1 MALEVA
7 ELESLVLTVDDVTE
21 VDTVTV
27 AVAGA
32 DETAAEDE
40 VVPLFWLTA
49 TAYRVPSV
57 AMRTDRISSNGLSSN
72 TNPSPAEEIR
82 NTRPGAPVPAI
93 RFSSSSSAKEST
105 WVVLVS

>member
-1 MALEVA
+1 MI
-7 ELESLVLTVDDVTE
+7 ELESAVLRVDDVTE

-27 AVAGA
+27 AFAGV
-32 DETAAEDE
+32 DETTEGGE
-40 VVPLFWLTA
+40 LVPLFWLTA

-57 AMRTDRISSNGLSSN
+57 AMRTERISSNALSRS
-72 TNPSPAEEIR
+72 TNPSPVEEMR

-93 RFSSSSSAKEST
+93 RFSSWSSAREST